1 MRMIITLALFTGAL
15 VWFTR
20 SSWVSKIPGESRT
33 VVVETSPRVEHDRG
47 CATCGDDEHY
57 EAVGGEYRW
66 NGDLA
71 AGKVLE
77 VKGISGSVHAM
88 KASGDRFEVVATK
101 HGRSSDFDEVEIDL
115 VEHADGVTVCAL
127 YPGRRGRSASCEAGD
142 GDNGNMRDL
151 DVEVEFQVHVP
162 AGVKFVGR
170 SVSGDVEAVGLEGD
184 VEAFSVSG
192 DIDITTS
199 GIAHGSTV
207 SGDISVTMG
216 RGTWEG
222 ELEFHTVS
230 GDVDIAVPQDL
241 RADVF
246 FESLSGELHSDFAIT
261 MEGRRSQFIGQNI
274 RGTIGGG
281 GGSLSLKSVS
291 GDVNV
296 RRR

>member
-216 RGTWEG
+216 STPSAVTW
-222 ELEFHTVS
+222 TS
-230 GDVDIAVPQDL
+230 PCRKISAPMCSSSPSRASCIPISPSPWTDAVPSSL
-241 RADVF
+241 VRTSVGRLVAVEGVF
-246 FESLSGELHSDFAIT
+246 PSS
-261 MEGRRSQFIGQNI
+261 R
-274 RGTIGGG
+274 
-281 GGSLSLKSVS
+281 
-291 GDVNV
+291 
-296 RRR
+296 

>member
-1 MRMIITLALFTGAL
+1 MIITLALFTGAL

-216 RGTWEG
+216 STPSAVTW
-222 ELEFHTVS
+222 TS
-230 GDVDIAVPQDL
+230 PCRKISAPMCSSSPSRASCIPISPSPWTDAVPSSL
-241 RADVF
+241 VRTSVGRLVAVEGVF
-246 FESLSGELHSDFAIT
+246 PSS
-261 MEGRRSQFIGQNI
+261 R
-274 RGTIGGG
+274 
-281 GGSLSLKSVS
+281 
-291 GDVNV
+291 
-296 RRR
+296 

>member
-1 MRMIITLALFTGAL
+1 MIVTLVLFTAAL
-15 VWFTR
+15 LWFTR
-20 SSWVSKIPGESRT
+20 SSWVSKIPGETRT
-33 VVVETSPRVEHDRG
+33 VVVETSPRESQDPECRSCDVSARK
-47 CATCGDDEHY
+47 

-66 NGDLA
+66 NGSLA
-71 AGKVLE
+71 AGQVLE

-88 KASGDRFEVVATK
+88 RASGDRFEVVATK
-101 HGRSSDFDEVEIDL
+101 HGRRSDFDEVEIDM

-127 YPGRRGRSASCEAGD
+127 YPGRRGRTASCESGD
-142 GDNGNMRDL
+142 SNNGNMRDL
-151 DVEVEFQVHVP
+151 DVEVEFEVHVP
-162 AGVKFVGR
+162 AGVNFVGR
-170 SVSGDVEAVGLEGD
+170 SVSGDVEAVGLSGD

-199 GIAHGSTV
+199 GIAQGSTV

-216 RGTWEG
+216 RGTWDG
-222 ELEFHTVS
+222 TLEFHTVS
-230 GDVDIAVPQDL
+230 GDVDIALPQDL

-246 FESLSGELHSDFAIT
+246 FESLSGELQSDFAIT

-296 RRR
+296 TRR